1 MQSYR
6 LFACLLLPTLAGC
19 TAFSPKDVANP
30 TTLTVSDA
38 LTDVGAGFANMK
50 RQVDAGRIKLG
61 LYPCKVTVNLNVTAD
76 AARGGTL
83 VLDAS
88 TKPAETTTTTVTNSF
103 SAHANLT
110 QTNTSTAHRGNTV
123 VVEMYSLACTPK
135 DGVAGSNANLLALA
149 NAMNIAQKQAPVMAP
164 IIVVPPAGAQALP
177 PPKLPADPK

>member
-1 MQSYR
+1 MR
-6 LFACLLLPTLAGC
+6 LYCLYACLFLPALAGC

-30 TTLTVSDA
+30 TTLTVSAA

-50 RQVDAGRIKLG
+50 RQVDAGGIKLG

-88 TKPAETTTTTVTNSF
+88 TKPAETTTTTVTNTF
-103 SAHANLT
+103 SASANLT

-135 DGVAGSNANLLALA
+135 DGVAASSANLAALA
-149 NAMNIAQKQAPVMAP
+149 NAMNIAQRQAPVLAP
-164 IIVVPPAGAQALP
+164 IVVAAPAGAQASP
-177 PPKLPADPK
+177 PPKLPDDFK